1 MKHLRGYVFV
11 GEHAQPFEMDVS
23 NNQQAHDMLHRAGA
37 KHYMFLMEREVEQED
52 E

>member
-1 MKHLRGYVFV
+1 MKHLRGYVFI

-37 KHYMFLMEREVEQED
+37 KHYMFLMEREVEEED